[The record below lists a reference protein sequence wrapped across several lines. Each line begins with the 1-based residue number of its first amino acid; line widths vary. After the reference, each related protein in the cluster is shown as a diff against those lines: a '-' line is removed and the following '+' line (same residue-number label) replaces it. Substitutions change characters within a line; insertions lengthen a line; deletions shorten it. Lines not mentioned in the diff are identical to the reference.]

1 MSRATAAPFTE
12 VRDNLSSI
20 IDGLVAT
27 GGEFVVT
34 RHGKPAAV
42 ILAHDDYED
51 LIETLNILNDDDAMS
66 AIREAREDMAA
77 GRVD

>member
-1 MSRATAAPFTE
+1 MSRAAAASFTE

-20 IDGLVAT
+20 IDGLVET

-51 LIETLNILNDDDAMS
+51 LIETLNILNDDDAMN

-77 GRVD
+77 GRVE

>member
-1 MSRATAAPFTE
+1 MSRAAVAPFTE

-20 IDGLVAT
+20 IDGLVET

-51 LIETLNILNDDDAMS
+51 LIETLNILNDDEAMS

-77 GRVD
+77 GRID